1 MVSLTENEV
10 IKLKRKFL
18 SSAIN
23 IHESNLIHNINIYRI
38 WDEMNLDSSYDKH
51 LIMPFIV
58 QDLIEDGLIKK
69 GEKENEIILVNKLI
83 KEKPIPLLRIFNDIV
98 NTNDTKDGIGITLD
112 VHGITITGKLVGL
125 RPFYDGV
132 FTMLNQETEC
142 SKDTYT
148 SILENLKTMIPNNEE
163 DWDVIRKLSNQYICL
178 KDARRFFGSSLV
190 PLSSNA
196 LWIGKIASIDGFSFV
211 PVDDK

>member
-1 MVSLTENEV
+1 MGSLTENEV

-38 WDEMNLDSSYDKH
+38 WDEMNFDSSYDRH

-98 NTNDTKDGIGITLD
+98 N
-112 VHGITITGKLVGL
+112 
-125 RPFYDGV
+125 
-132 FTMLNQETEC
+132 
-142 SKDTYT
+142 
-148 SILENLKTMIPNNEE
+148 
-163 DWDVIRKLSNQYICL
+163 
-178 KDARRFFGSSLV
+178 
-190 PLSSNA
+190 
-196 LWIGKIASIDGFSFV
+196 
-211 PVDDK
+211 